1 MGTGLS
7 LLALG
12 LTPDTMFL
20 CPIVA
25 APSSWLITL
34 FAGGRPLVPLSSVE
48 TPRSYAS

>member
-20 CPIVA
+20 CPMVA

-34 FAGGRPLVPLSSVE
+34 RWTQE
-48 TPRSYAS
+48 TGQVAKRESCS